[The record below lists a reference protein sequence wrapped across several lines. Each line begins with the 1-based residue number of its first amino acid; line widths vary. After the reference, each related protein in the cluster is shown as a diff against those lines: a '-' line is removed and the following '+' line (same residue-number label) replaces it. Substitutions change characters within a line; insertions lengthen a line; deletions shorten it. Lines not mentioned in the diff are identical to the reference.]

1 MLVGGASLLAP
12 KDRHGDG
19 WGWGHTDT
27 LLLLD
32 GEAERRERRERRSNV
47 AAEGV
52 EEVVCAHEM

>member
-1 MLVGGASLLAP
+1 MAMDGG
-12 KDRHGDG
+12 GD
-19 WGWGHTDT
+19 TL

-47 AAEGV
+47 AAESV

>member
-19 WGWGHTDT
+19 WGWGGT

-47 AAEGV
+47 AAESV

>member
-1 MLVGGASLLAP
+1 MAMDGG
-12 KDRHGDG
+12 G
-19 WGWGHTDT
+19 DT

-52 EEVVCAHEM
+52 EEVVCAHGM

>member
-1 MLVGGASLLAP
+1 MAMDGG
-12 KDRHGDG
+12 G
-19 WGWGHTDT
+19 DT

-32 GEAERRERRERRSNV
+32 GEAERRERRERREKRSNV

>member
-1 MLVGGASLLAP
+1 MAMDGG
-12 KDRHGDG
+12 GD
-19 WGWGHTDT
+19 TL